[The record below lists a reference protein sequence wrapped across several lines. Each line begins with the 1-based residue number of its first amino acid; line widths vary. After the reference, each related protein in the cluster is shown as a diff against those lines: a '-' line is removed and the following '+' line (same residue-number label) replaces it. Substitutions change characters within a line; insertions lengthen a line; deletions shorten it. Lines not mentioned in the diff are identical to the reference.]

1 MPAAGS
7 IMPGQ
12 NKTAY
17 SRGPNV
23 DAIFKRMDHEDLLK
37 KISAHPVAQRKAL
50 LRAWYQR
57 QR

>member
-1 MPAAGS
+1 MERDDIESYMPAAGS

-23 DAIFKRMDHEDLLK
+23 DVIFKWMD
-37 KISAHPVAQRKAL
+37 
-50 LRAWYQR
+50 Y
-57 QR
+57 